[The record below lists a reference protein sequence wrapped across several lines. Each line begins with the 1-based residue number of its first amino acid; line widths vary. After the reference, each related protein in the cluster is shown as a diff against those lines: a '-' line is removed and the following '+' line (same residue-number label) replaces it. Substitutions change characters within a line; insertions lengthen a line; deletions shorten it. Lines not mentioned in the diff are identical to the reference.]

1 MSSYALLDARQI
13 VVNVIRLDDP
23 AAWTPPAGC
32 TLLAD
37 EAGTAK
43 IGLAW
48 NPDTAAFESV
58 DLPATAAAK
67 AAAIARVNAE
77 AGAFRASIATDIPF
91 QSEVYASK
99 RAEAERYA
107 ASGGTGRYPY
117 LEAEAA
123 ATGVTLATMAAEIST
138 IAAAWTTASVQV
150 EAARR
155 GAIVAIEAATTLDE
169 IAAAIPMFARP

>member
-1 MSSYALLDARQI
+1 MTTRDELTNNINGVPVPLTDAEWADYQAREAAAEAA
-13 VVNVIRLDDP
+13 RLP
-23 AAWTPPAGC
+23 
-32 TLLAD
+32 
-37 EAGTAK
+37 
-43 IGLAW
+43 
-48 NPDTAAFESV
+48 N
-58 DLPATAAAK
+58 AK

-123 ATGVTLATMAAEIST
+123 ATGVTLAAMAAEIST